1 MAEVTQRVVIIT
13 GCSTG
18 IGLDTAVF
26 LAKNENKKYKVY
38 ACMRNLAKKEKL
50 LEKAGDCVDK
60 TLFILEMDVKSESSV
75 NAAIKHVL
83 DTDGKVDV
91 LSKYNIVHVRIWN
104 MPYVLQQLIFSNRHW
119 NVAGIVQC
127 THDMYI
133 SLCHNKYNIV
143 HVRIW
148 NISLNLLS

>member
-1 MAEVTQRVVIIT
+1 MAEVAQRVVIIT

-26 LAKNENKKYKVY
+26 LAKNENKKHKVY
-38 ACMRNLAKKEKL
+38 ACMRNLAKKDKL

-91 LSKYNIVHVRIWN
+91 LSEYNIVHVRIWN
-104 MPYVLQQLIFSNRHW
+104 MSLNLLLAIRIIFIFSSLYSPNSHW

-133 SLCHNKYNIV
+133 FTIMQ
-143 HVRIW
+143 
-148 NISLNLLS
+148 

>member
-38 ACMRNLAKKEKL
+38 ACMRNLAKKDKL

-60 TLFILEMDVKSESSV
+60 ALFILEMDVKSESSV

-104 MPYVLQQLIFSNRHW
+104 M
-119 NVAGIVQC
+119 
-127 THDMYI
+127 
-133 SLCHNKYNIV
+133 
-143 HVRIW
+143 
-148 NISLNLLS
+148 SLNLLL

>member
-1 MAEVTQRVVIIT
+1 MIAQLRKAYRYSTMAEVTQRVVIIT

-38 ACMRNLAKKEKL
+38 ACMRNLAKKDKL
-50 LEKAGDCVDK
+50 LEKAGDCVDE

-83 DTDGKVDV
+83 DTDGNVDV
-91 LSKYNIVHVRIWN
+91 LSKYNIVHARIWN
-104 MPYVLQQLIFSNRHW
+104 M
-119 NVAGIVQC
+119 
-127 THDMYI
+127 
-133 SLCHNKYNIV
+133 
-143 HVRIW
+143 
-148 NISLNLLS
+148 SLNLLL

>member
-1 MAEVTQRVVIIT
+1 MAEVAQRVVIIT

-38 ACMRNLAKKEKL
+38 ACMRNLAKKDKL
-50 LEKAGDCVDK
+50 LEKAGDCIDK

-91 LSKYNIVHVRIWN
+91 LSKYNIVHDCTCQSLE
-104 MPYVLQQLIFSNRHW
+104 YVTAIYILQIDIRMLQELC
-119 NVAGIVQC
+119 NVHMTCI
-127 THDMYI
+127 Y
-133 SLCHNKYNIV
+133 SLCNNM
-143 HVRIW
+143 
-148 NISLNLLS
+148 SE